1 MVSNQRSFMGT
12 RVLVTAVPSL
22 PGTLEAAEDVTVQGM
37 TKALSQPAFVGTA
50 EGCSGGWAASI
61 PAREGIGGT
70 GMCQVDLRGHRRSS
84 GGSEGST
91 LCHQAED
98 LKTLRSSQTLY
109 LLY

>member
-1 MVSNQRSFMGT
+1 MISNQRSFMGT

-50 EGCSGGWAASI
+50 EGCSGGWPASI

-70 GMCQVDLRGHRRSS
+70 GMCQVDFRGKRHTGKAVDTTGAVVALRAAHFVTKQR
-84 GGSEGST
+84 T
-91 LCHQAED
+91 
-98 LKTLRSSQTLY
+98 
-109 LLY
+109 